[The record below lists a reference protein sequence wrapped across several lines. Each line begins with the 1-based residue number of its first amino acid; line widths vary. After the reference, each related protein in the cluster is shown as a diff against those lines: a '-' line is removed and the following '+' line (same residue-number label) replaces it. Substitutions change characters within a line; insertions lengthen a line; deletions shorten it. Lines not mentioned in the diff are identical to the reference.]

1 MINRIPYSSRD
12 DIKKLVNSYVENG
25 MWGVRIYAAA
35 CLGTTNKITICER
48 NVRILSDIFR
58 YSRNMGITD
67 RDVLAK
73 NLAASI
79 IMRMEEMARYDY

>member
-1 MINRIPYSSRD
+1 MINRITYSARD
-12 DIKKLVNSYVENG
+12 DIKKIVKDYVENG
-25 MWGVRIYAAA
+25 LWGVRIYSAA
-35 CLGTTNKITICER
+35 CLGTTTKITICER

-58 YSRNMGITD
+58 YARNMGITD

-79 IMRMEEMARYDY
+79 IMRMEEMARDEY